1 MQLGNGGS
9 DSDVPMDRW
18 SRKLLRLSV
27 LACGFLLFSAFSGD
41 LTATMTAG
49 DSGAVPRDFGEV
61 LERGYTVV
69 VANGVRTAL
78 WAGPTSAGPQDSGGE
93 RLPSRPTLIKTAAI
107 KEQSKKEMFSLQG
120 FFLF

>member
-1 MQLGNGGS
+1 MICPKNDFSKRVRLGTFLRGATNFFLALMQLSSGGS
-9 DSDVPMDRW
+9 DNDVPMDRW

-61 LERGYTVV
+61 LKRGYTVV
-69 VANGVRTAL
+69 VANGAL
-78 WAGPTSAGPQDSGGE
+78 AVTLLVKEEFSANKK
-93 RLPSRPTLIKTAAI
+93 IK
-107 KEQSKKEMFSLQG
+107 KSQN
-120 FFLF
+120 